1 MPWLLSKTLD
11 QRHVSWFPTDAD
23 WKSISGV
30 RTGDDDY
37 VHDPADPD
45 LRFRQDSRHK
55 VLPDLMAGWPSG
67 AIFVSRRLRDL
78 IEEMEPFRHRYTPLI
93 LRTCDGRISEGEF
106 FLFKHG
112 AYIDDGVI
120 EEKSDV
126 GLMGERHERL
136 AAYGTPAHPTITWK
150 AAAIAGHHVFTD
162 KYLRR
167 RIFVS
172 DEFRQRMKR
181 DKILTSFK
189 EVQSF
194 AE

>member
-55 VLPDLMAGWPSG
+55 VLPDLMGGWPSG
-67 AIFVSRRLRDL
+67 AIFVSRRLRDM

-93 LRTCDGRISEGEF
+93 LRTCDGRIS
-106 FLFKHG
+106 
-112 AYIDDGVI
+112 DGVI